1 MQNPLLVAV
10 TDALPATPDH
20 STGQTGAELDLR
32 ELQAELDAVAA
43 EAAQA
48 RMEGTPLSEA
58 VRDPSFPALREFHQ
72 GLRDALF
79 VEIPRELTPW
89 VEGLS
94 NPEEASRAGL
104 PELYDRLY
112 HLASREQLEQVEHDH
127 SLELQVA
134 LAELLIFESVR
145 LRLLMTAWSSPEFE
159 SLGGDESDVDD
170 IAWGEVVTMLGDPA
184 LADPSVRPLAVM
196 VASASVAL
204 AHDAAVRADALR
216 VVGEDQREK
225 LRLRAKLRAALRELR
240 LPEAVLLE
248 NALASLT
255 GEDRVELTELQAER
269 PVALAGLSRQAM
281 DQRVSRGRR
290 ALTRGQEHWP
300 HRRRASL
307 YDMLKDRGPL

>member
-1 MQNPLLVAV
+1 M
-10 TDALPATPDH
+10 TTDH
-20 STGQTGAELDLR
+20 SPGVELDFL
-32 ELQAELDAVAA
+32 ELQADLDAVAA

-48 RMEGTPLSEA
+48 RMEAIPLSDA
-58 VRDPSFPALREFHQ
+58 VRDPGFPALREFHQ

-79 VEIPRELTPW
+79 VEIPRELAPW
-89 VEGLS
+89 VEGIS
-94 NPEEASRAGL
+94 KPEGASRAGL

-112 HLASREQLEQVEHDH
+112 RLASLETPVDEATPATGTGDVTEHDH

-145 LRLLMTAWSSPEFE
+145 LRLLMTAWSSAEFE
-159 SLGGDESDVDD
+159 SLGGDETDVDD

-184 LADPSVRPLAVM
+184 LADPSVRPLAIM

-204 AHDAAVRADALR
+204 AQEANARADALR
-216 VVGEDQREK
+216 VVGEDAREQ
-225 LRLRAKLRAALRELR
+225 LRVRAKLRAALRELR

-255 GEDRVELTELQAER
+255 GEDRIELTELQAER
-269 PVALAGLSRQAM
+269 PVALEGLSRQAM

-290 ALTRGQEHWP
+290 ALTRGPDHWP
-300 HRRRASL
+300 SRRRASL
-307 YDMLKDRGPL
+307 YDLLKDRAPV

>member
-1 MQNPLLVAV
+1 MQNPLLTAV
-10 TDALPATPDH
+10 TDALPATTDH
-20 STGQTGAELDLR
+20 SPGVELDLR
-32 ELQAELDAVAA
+32 ELQGDLDAVAA

-48 RMEGTPLSEA
+48 RIEGRPLSDA
-58 VRDPSFPALREFHQ
+58 VRDPGFPALREFHQ

-79 VEIPRELTPW
+79 VEIPRELSPW

-94 NPEEASRAGL
+94 QPEGAARAGL

-112 HLASREQLEQVEHDH
+112 HLASEDLDTIEHDH
-127 SLELQVA
+127 SLDLQVA

-145 LRLLMTAWSSPEFE
+145 LRLLMTAWSSAEFE
-159 SLGGDESDVDD
+159 SLGGDEQDVDE
-170 IAWGEVVTMLGDPA
+170 IAWGEVITMLGDPA

-204 AHDAAVRADALR
+204 AHEAAERADTLR
-216 VVGEDQREK
+216 KVGEDQREK
-225 LRLRAKLRAALRELR
+225 LRVRAKLRAALRDLR

-255 GEDRVELTELQAER
+255 GEDRIELTELQAER
-269 PVALAGLSRQAM
+269 PVALEGLSRQAM

-290 ALTRGQEHWP
+290 ALTRGPDHWP
-300 HRRRASL
+300 ARRRPSL
-307 YDMLKDRGPL
+307 YDLLKDRTGI

>member
-1 MQNPLLVAV
+1 MQNPLLSAV
-10 TDALPATPDH
+10 TDALPATTDH
-20 STGQTGAELDLR
+20 SPGVELDLT
-32 ELQAELDAVAA
+32 ELQSDLDAVAA

-48 RMEGTPLSEA
+48 RMEGIPLSEA
-58 VRDPSFPALREFHQ
+58 VRDPGFAALREFHQ

-79 VEIPRELTPW
+79 VEIPRELAPW

-94 NPEEASRAGL
+94 QPEGATRAGL

-112 HLASREQLEQVEHDH
+112 DLASQDFEAVEHDH

-145 LRLLMTAWSSPEFE
+145 LRLLMTAWSSVEFE
-159 SLGGDESDVDD
+159 SLGGDEYDVDD

-184 LADPSVRPLAVM
+184 LADPTVRPLAVM

-204 AHDAAVRADALR
+204 AHEAAQRADILR
-216 VVGEDQREK
+216 RVGEDQREK
-225 LRLRAKLRAALRELR
+225 LRVRAKLRAALRELR

-255 GEDRVELTELQAER
+255 GDDRVEVTELQAER
-269 PVALAGLSRQAM
+269 PVALEGLSRQAM

-290 ALTRGQEHWP
+290 ALTSGPDHWP
-300 HRRRASL
+300 SRRRASL
-307 YDMLKDRGPL
+307 YDLLKERDRI